1 MDGQKTAHWQ
11 TLDFLCVN
19 VCHLTPFVTIS
30 GVKESRLPVS
40 QVVYS
45 MMKWSSA
52 DQKIVPLCNCQLFI
66 FFLAGLAFWSFF
78 LCMLRLSF
86 AFSSMP
92 LKQNK
97 TKQGW
102 CLLVVVFS
110 PQRNHWY
117 VVVLQLHFYILLS
130 PLLIQIWYTGAL
142 TLGVFKT
149 RDCSTLT
156 NFVLFSC
163 MKSQQ
168 IAVHLT
174 N

>member
-19 VCHLTPFVTIS
+19 VSHLTPFVTIS

-52 DQKIVPLCNCQLFI
+52 DQKIAPLCNCQLFI
-66 FFLAGLAFWSFF
+66 FFLEGLAFWSFF
-78 LCMLRLSF
+78 LCMRTHFLPCHWKR
-86 AFSSMP
+86 
-92 LKQNK
+92 KKKKGGGVN
-97 TKQGW
+97 G
-102 CLLVVVFS
+102 CLLFVFS

-117 VVVLQLHFYILLS
+117 VFVLQLHFYILLCL
-130 PLLIQIWYTGAL
+130 LLIHIWYTGAL
-142 TLGVFKT
+142 TFGVFKT
-149 RDCSTLT
+149 RDYSTLT